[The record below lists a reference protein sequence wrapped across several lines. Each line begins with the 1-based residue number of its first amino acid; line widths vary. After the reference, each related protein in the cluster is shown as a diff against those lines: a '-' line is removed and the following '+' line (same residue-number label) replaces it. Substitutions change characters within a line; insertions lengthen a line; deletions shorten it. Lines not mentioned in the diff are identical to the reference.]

1 MLQHHRIQFVLTLC
15 LILLMSVVPVTQ
27 AAPPLQG
34 GSTDGTSLGDSL
46 NLNEDGTPVDEVES
60 GGNNLGTV
68 MSDKE
73 DETIEDDTPDDGTT
87 DDSTT
92 DEDTT
97 EDGTTD
103 DGTTDEDTTDDGT
116 TEEVIKQHPV
126 ATALAG
132 YFEVEYDEIMTLHED
147 GYGFGNIAKAYF
159 FADQLGL
166 TPQDLLLEA
175 HDSGW
180 GNVLKENGIH
190 PGAVGKGGGKKSDVT
205 EPENP
210 TTEEPQG
217 GATTDLTGQGGGNGH
232 GNGGGN
238 GHGGGNGGG
247 NGHSDDHG
255 GGNGNGG
262 GKGHGGGNGGGKGNK

>member
-1 MLQHHRIQFVLTLC
+1 MLQHHRSQFILTLC
-15 LILLMSVVPVTQ
+15 LILLLSVVPIAQ

-34 GSTDGTSLGDSL
+34 SSTDGSSLGDSL

-68 MSDKE
+68 MSNKD
-73 DETIEDDTPDDGTT
+73 DETADDGMT
-87 DDSTT
+87 D
-92 DEDTT
+92 
-97 EDGTTD
+97 DGTTD
-103 DGTTDEDTTDDGT
+103 DGTTDDGT
-116 TEEVIKQHPV
+116 TDEVIKQHPV

-132 YFEVEYDEIMTLHED
+132 YFEVEYEEVMTLHED

-159 FADQLGL
+159 FADSLGL

-175 HDSGW
+175 HSSGW

-190 PGAVGKGGGKKSDVT
+190 PGTVGQGGGKKPEVT

-217 GATTDLTGQGGGNGH
+217 GATFDLTGQGGGNGH
-232 GNGGGN
+232 GHGNGNGGGN

-247 NGHSDDHG
+247 NGNS
-255 GGNGNGG
+255 GGN
-262 GKGHGGGNGGGKGNK
+262 GHGGGNGGGNGHK